1 MAAYPNEIYT
11 AFSFIGFLMCAIPFY
26 WHLEG
31 TWRIRVIGL
40 RILRTHVII
49 AWNTGTC
56 MYMAWTGLGCLI
68 QCINSIVW
76 NGNMANRAPFY
87 CDIGELLDALSR
99 ERSLTLRYPTV
110 THIQIGLNV
119 AIPACSLCINRRLYK
134 VATINAVMVTRSE
147 KRRAIMID
155 LLIGVGIPILQMI
168 VREFAYSFPSNRLFT
183 QMQRRVHCF
192 VSSLRHI

>member
-1 MAAYPNEIYT
+1 MTAYPNEIYS

-31 TWRIRVIGL
+31 TWRIRIIGSC
-40 RILRTHVII
+40 ILRTHGI

-76 NGNMANRAPFY
+76 NGNTVNRAPFY
-87 CDIGELLDALSR
+87 CDIGELLDALCR
-99 ERSLTLRYPTV
+99 EHTLTLRYSTV

-134 VATINAVMVTRSE
+134 VAKINAVMVTRSE

-155 LLIGVGIPILQMI
+155 LLIGVGIPVLQMI
-168 VREFAYSFPSNRLFT
+168 AREFAYSFSSNLLFT
-183 QMQRRVHCF
+183 QMQRRVHCC
-192 VSSLRHI
+192 VPSLCHI